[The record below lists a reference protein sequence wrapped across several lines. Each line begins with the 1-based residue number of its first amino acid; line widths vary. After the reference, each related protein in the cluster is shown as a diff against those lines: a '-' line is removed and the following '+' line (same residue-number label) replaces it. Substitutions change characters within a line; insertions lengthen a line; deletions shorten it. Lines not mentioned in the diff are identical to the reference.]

1 MENRRFHFLSVILQI
16 ASFFKSWFFPLLLI
30 FVFNFNND
38 ALLWTIARYVALFF
52 IVWSI
57 IEAILTWRTT
67 TYRFEEEQVVLKHG
81 IFSKTRQTIDY
92 DRIQNIQRK
101 TSALHKILGLT
112 TLTLETGAT
121 GDDAS
126 IELDAIRPEEATEI
140 ERKLHAKRKQV
151 PFGPQLPS
159 AQWDMRLSE
168 SSRPAIEFT
177 SKEQRTLHFEP
188 TERDT
193 VRATFASLSF
203 FALIPILATL
213 FFKAIDLFKLEDQAS
228 RWFDLFSGNWVLIA
242 AASIALLLIS
252 LVFGFIITYFRFG
265 RFTIESDDDRV
276 YIQRGIF
283 SEQSFTMKKKN
294 VQGIQIEQTFLKR
307 LFKLSQIKLISVG
320 KIGDIEQE
328 ANSFY
333 PFLPVK
339 KSATLLNDILPQ
351 FAIQPTLEKLPKS
364 SLWMKLIRL
373 PIFAIIVFIVVH
385 FWGKSYWWG
394 ALALFLTYAGRLL
407 EYAFT
412 RYQIDGEHIVLK
424 TGAWTTET
432 FMTKRNLIIE
442 IEVKRSAF
450 QKMFGLCTVIMTNRS
465 KPIHVHTIQDVPT
478 DFAETFIQWY
488 ANRQVET
495 FES

>member
-203 FALIPILATL
+203 FALIPILA
-213 FFKAIDLFKLEDQAS
+213 
-228 RWFDLFSGNWVLIA
+228 
-242 AASIALLLIS
+242 
-252 LVFGFIITYFRFG
+252 
-265 RFTIESDDDRV
+265 
-276 YIQRGIF
+276 
-283 SEQSFTMKKKN
+283 
-294 VQGIQIEQTFLKR
+294 
-307 LFKLSQIKLISVG
+307 
-320 KIGDIEQE
+320 
-328 ANSFY
+328 
-333 PFLPVK
+333 
-339 KSATLLNDILPQ
+339 
-351 FAIQPTLEKLPKS
+351 
-364 SLWMKLIRL
+364 
-373 PIFAIIVFIVVH
+373 
-385 FWGKSYWWG
+385 
-394 ALALFLTYAGRLL
+394 
-407 EYAFT
+407 
-412 RYQIDGEHIVLK
+412 
-424 TGAWTTET
+424 
-432 FMTKRNLIIE
+432 
-442 IEVKRSAF
+442 
-450 QKMFGLCTVIMTNRS
+450 
-465 KPIHVHTIQDVPT
+465 
-478 DFAETFIQWY
+478 
-488 ANRQVET
+488 
-495 FES
+495 